1 MITGEHEFEAE
12 YGLPEPLP
20 RGERLLWQGGPDG
33 RTLAVEALHWRK
45 LAIYFGVLLAWR
57 AENVLAGG
65 GSVLAAATAAAW
77 LLPLAVFAIG
87 IALTVATLV
96 RRTTVYT
103 LTDRRVV
110 MRIGIV
116 LTMTLNLPYRQ
127 IDGLALREGR
137 HGHGDIALTLA
148 PGVRIGYVH
157 LWPHARPWQVRW
169 PQPMLRA
176 LPDSAHVATLLA
188 NALQATA
195 IGATRPASATV
206 TPLSPPLSAPLA
218 APARPSQQPEAR
230 AA

>member
-20 RGERLLWQGGPDG
+20 RGERLLWQGSPDG
-33 RTLAVEALHWRK
+33 SILAIEALHWRK
-45 LAIYFGVLLAWR
+45 LVVYFAVLLAWR
-57 AENVLAGG
+57 AENVLSGG
-65 GSVLAAATAAAW
+65 GSAVQAAIAAAW
-77 LLPLAVFAIG
+77 LLPLAAFAIG
-87 IALTVATLV
+87 IALTLATLI

-116 LTMTLNLPYRQ
+116 LTMTLNLPHRQ
-127 IDGLALREGR
+127 IDGAALHAGR
-137 HGHGDIALTLA
+137 DGHGDIALQLA

-176 LPDSAHVATLLA
+176 VPQAAQVAALLA
-188 NALQATA
+188 DALRATA
-195 IGATRPASATV
+195 IGAARPNGAIVTPLPHPASAR
-206 TPLSPPLSAPLA
+206 PLLE
-218 APARPSQQPEAR
+218 PEAR

>member
-1 MITGEHEFEAE
+1 VITGEHEFEAE

-20 RGERLLWQGGPDG
+20 RGERLLWQGSPDG
-33 RTLAVEALHWRK
+33 NILAIEALHWRK
-45 LAIYFGVLLAWR
+45 LAVYFAVLLAWR
-57 AENVLAGG
+57 AENVLSGG
-65 GSVLAAATAAAW
+65 GSAVQAAIAAAW
-77 LLPLAVFAIG
+77 LLPLAAFAIG
-87 IALTVATLV
+87 IALTLATLI

-116 LTMTLNLPYRQ
+116 LTMTLNLPHRQ
-127 IDGLALREGR
+127 IDGAALHAGR
-137 HGHGDIALTLA
+137 DGHGDIALQLA

-176 LPDSAHVATLLA
+176 VPQAAQVAALLA
-188 NALQATA
+188 DALRATA
-195 IGATRPASATV
+195 IGAARPNGAIV
-206 TPLSPPLSAPLA
+206 TPLPQPA
-218 APARPSQQPEAR
+218 AARPLLEPEAR

>member
-12 YGLPEPLP
+12 YGLPEALP
-20 RGERLLWQGGPDG
+20 RGERLLWQGAPDG
-33 RTLAVEALHWRK
+33 RILAVEALHWRK
-45 LAIYFGVLLAWR
+45 LAIYFAILLAWR
-57 AENVLAGG
+57 AENVISGG
-65 GSVLAAATAAAW
+65 GTMLQAAVASAW
-77 LLPLAVFAIG
+77 LLPLAAFAIG
-87 IALTVATLV
+87 IALTVATLI

-116 LTMTLNLPYRQ
+116 LTMTLNLPHRQ
-127 IDGLALREGR
+127 IDSAALRPGKN
-137 HGHGDIALTLA
+137 GHGDIALQLA

-176 LPDSAHVATLLA
+176 VPHASQVAALLA
-188 NALQATA
+188 EALQATA
-195 IGATRPASATV
+195 IGAARTSGANV
-206 TPLSPPLSAPLA
+206 TPLPLPQSATTNVRPM
-218 APARPSQQPEAR
+218 ARPAVK

>member
-1 MITGEHEFEAE
+1 VITGEHEFEAE

-20 RGERLLWQGGPDG
+20 KGERLLWQGSPDG
-33 RTLAVEALHWRK
+33 RTLGIEALHVRK
-45 LAIYFGVLLAWR
+45 LAIYFAILLAWR

-65 GSVLAAATAAAW
+65 GTAWEAAIAAAW

-87 IALTVATLV
+87 IALTLATLI

-127 IDGLALREGR
+127 IDGAALHAGR
-137 HGHGDIALTLA
+137 DGHGDIALQLA
-148 PGVRIGYVH
+148 PGVRVGYAH

-176 LPDSAHVATLLA
+176 VPQAARVAA
-188 NALQATA
+188 MIAEALQATA
-195 IGATRPASATV
+195 IGATGPATATV
-206 TPLSPPLSAPLA
+206 TPLPHAVPASARALLE
-218 APARPSQQPEAR
+218 PEAR

>member
-20 RGERLLWQGGPDG
+20 RGERLLWQGSPDG
-33 RTLAVEALHWRK
+33 SILAIEALHWRK
-45 LAIYFGVLLAWR
+45 LAVYFAVLLAWR
-57 AENVLAGG
+57 AENVLSGG
-65 GSVLAAATAAAW
+65 GSVVQAAIAAAW
-77 LLPLAVFAIG
+77 LLPLAAFAIG
-87 IALTVATLV
+87 IALTLATLI

-110 MRIGIV
+110 MRIGMV
-116 LTMTLNLPYRQ
+116 LTMTLNLPHRQ
-127 IDGLALREGR
+127 IDGAALHAGR
-137 HGHGDIALTLA
+137 DGHGDIALQLA

-176 LPDSAHVATLLA
+176 VPQAAQVAALLA
-188 NALQATA
+188 DALRATA
-195 IGATRPASATV
+195 IGAARPNGAIV
-206 TPLSPPLSAPLA
+206 TPLPQPA
-218 APARPSQQPEAR
+218 AARPLLEPEAR

>member
-20 RGERLLWQGGPDG
+20 RGERLLWQGSPDG
-33 RTLAVEALHWRK
+33 NILAIEALHWRK
-45 LAIYFGVLLAWR
+45 LAVYFAVLLAWR
-57 AENVLAGG
+57 AENVLSGG
-65 GSVLAAATAAAW
+65 GSAVQAAIAAAW
-77 LLPLAVFAIG
+77 LLPLAAFAIG
-87 IALTVATLV
+87 IALTLATLI

-116 LTMTLNLPYRQ
+116 LTMTLNLPHRQ
-127 IDGLALREGR
+127 IDGAALHAGR
-137 HGHGDIALTLA
+137 DGHGDIALQLA

-176 LPDSAHVATLLA
+176 VPQAAQVAALLA
-188 NALQATA
+188 DALRATA
-195 IGATRPASATV
+195 IGAARPNGAIV
-206 TPLSPPLSAPLA
+206 TPLPQPA
-218 APARPSQQPEAR
+218 AARPLLEPEAR

>member
-1 MITGEHEFEAE
+1 VITGEHEFEAE

-45 LAIYFGVLLAWR
+45 LAIYFAILLAWR
-57 AENVLAGG
+57 AENVISGG
-65 GSVLAAATAAAW
+65 GTMLQAAVASAW
-77 LLPLAVFAIG
+77 LLPLAAFAIG
-87 IALTVATLV
+87 IALTVATLI

-116 LTMTLNLPYRQ
+116 LTMTLNLPHRQ
-127 IDGLALREGR
+127 IDAAALRPGKD
-137 HGHGDIALTLA
+137 GHGDIALQLA

-176 LPDSAHVATLLA
+176 VPHASQVAALLA
-188 NALQATA
+188 EALQATA
-195 IGATRPASATV
+195 IGAARTSGATV
-206 TPLSPPLSAPLA
+206 TPLPLPQSATTNVRPM
-218 APARPSQQPEAR
+218 ARPAVK

>member
-20 RGERLLWQGGPDG
+20 RGERLLWQGSPHGP
-33 RTLAVEALHWRK
+33 TLALEALHWRK
-45 LAIYFGVLLAWR
+45 LAIYFAILLAWR
-57 AENVLAGG
+57 AENVMAGG
-65 GSVLAAATAAAW
+65 GSVRQAAVAAAW
-77 LLPLAVFAIG
+77 LLPLAGFAIG
-87 IALTVATLV
+87 IALTLATLI

-116 LTMTLNLPYRQ
+116 LTMTLNLPHRQ
-127 IDGLALREGR
+127 IDGAALHAGR
-137 HGHGDIALTLA
+137 GGHGDIALRLL

-176 LPDSAHVATLLA
+176 VPQAAEVARLLVG
-188 NALQATA
+188 ALQATA
-195 IGATRPASATV
+195 IGTARPTPAGVSTLPSPVPAS
-206 TPLSPPLSAPLA
+206 P
-218 APARPSQQPEAR
+218 RPVREPQAR

>member
-1 MITGEHEFEAE
+1 VITGEHEFEAE

-45 LAIYFGVLLAWR
+45 LTIYFAILLAWR
-57 AENVLAGG
+57 AENVISGG
-65 GSVLAAATAAAW
+65 GTVLQAAVASAW
-77 LLPLAVFAIG
+77 LLPLAAFAIG
-87 IALTVATLV
+87 IALTVATLI

-116 LTMTLNLPYRQ
+116 LTMTLNLPHRQ
-127 IDGLALREGR
+127 IDAAALRPGR
-137 HGHGDIALTLA
+137 NGHGDIALTLA

-176 LPDSAHVATLLA
+176 LPQASEVATLLA
-188 NALQATA
+188 DALQATA
-195 IGATRPASATV
+195 IGAARTSGANI
-206 TPLSPPLSAPLA
+206 TPLPIPQPVA
-218 APARPSQQPEAR
+218 AAARPITEHAAR

>member
-1 MITGEHEFEAE
+1 M
-12 YGLPEPLP
+12 
-20 RGERLLWQGGPDG
+20 
-33 RTLAVEALHWRK
+33 
-45 LAIYFGVLLAWR
+45 
-57 AENVLAGG
+57 
-65 GSVLAAATAAAW
+65 
-77 LLPLAVFAIG
+77 
-87 IALTVATLV
+87 
-96 RRTTVYT
+96 
-103 LTDRRVV
+103 
-110 MRIGIV
+110 
-116 LTMTLNLPYRQ
+116 
-127 IDGLALREGR
+127 REGR

>member
-1 MITGEHEFEAE
+1 VITGEHEFEAQ

-20 RGERLLWQGGPDG
+20 SNERLLWQGGPDG
-33 RTLAVEALHWRK
+33 RTLAIEALHWRK
-45 LAIYFGVLLAWR
+45 LAIYFAILLGWR
-57 AENVLAGG
+57 AENVIAGG
-65 GSVLAAATAAAW
+65 GTVLQAATAAAW
-77 LLPLAVFAIG
+77 LLPLAAFAIG
-87 IALTVATLV
+87 IALTVATLI

-116 LTMTLNLPYRQ
+116 LTMTLNLPLRQ
-127 IDGLALREGR
+127 IDAASLRPGSD
-137 HGHGDIALTLA
+137 GHGDIALALA

-176 LPDSAHVATLLA
+176 LPQASAVATLLA
-188 NALQATA
+188 DALQATA
-195 IGATRPASATV
+195 IGAARAPAATV
-206 TPLSPPLSAPLA
+206 TQWPLPHPVA
-218 APARPSQQPEAR
+218 AAARTVLEPAAR

>member
-20 RGERLLWQGGPDG
+20 RGERLLWQGSPDG
-33 RTLAVEALHWRK
+33 SILAIEALHWRK
-45 LAIYFGVLLAWR
+45 LAVYFAVLLAWR
-57 AENVLAGG
+57 AENVVSGG
-65 GSVLAAATAAAW
+65 GSAVQAAIAAAW
-77 LLPLAVFAIG
+77 LLPLAAFAIG
-87 IALTVATLV
+87 IALTLATLI

-116 LTMTLNLPYRQ
+116 LTMTLNLPHRQ
-127 IDGLALREGR
+127 IDGAALHAGR
-137 HGHGDIALTLA
+137 DGHGDIALQLA

-176 LPDSAHVATLLA
+176 VPQAAQVAALLA
-188 NALQATA
+188 DALRATA
-195 IGATRPASATV
+195 IGAARQNGAIVTPLPHPASAR
-206 TPLSPPLSAPLA
+206 PLLE
-218 APARPSQQPEAR
+218 PEAR

>member
-20 RGERLLWQGGPDG
+20 RGERLLWQGSPDG
-33 RTLAVEALHWRK
+33 NILALEALHWRK
-45 LAIYFGVLLAWR
+45 LAVYFAVLLAWR
-57 AENVLAGG
+57 AENVLSGG
-65 GSVLAAATAAAW
+65 GSAVQAAIAAAW
-77 LLPLAVFAIG
+77 LLPLAAFAIG
-87 IALTVATLV
+87 IALVLASLI

-116 LTMTLNLPYRQ
+116 LTMTLNLPHRQ
-127 IDGLALREGR
+127 IDGAALHAGR
-137 HGHGDIALTLA
+137 DGHGDIALQLA

-176 LPDSAHVATLLA
+176 VPQAAQVAALLA
-188 NALQATA
+188 DALRATA
-195 IGATRPASATV
+195 IGAARPNGAIVTPLPQPASAR
-206 TPLSPPLSAPLA
+206 PLLE
-218 APARPSQQPEAR
+218 PEAR

>member
-188 NALQATA
+188 HALQATA

-218 APARPSQQPEAR
+218 TPARPSQQPEAR

>member
-33 RTLAVEALHWRK
+33 RRLAVEALHWHK
-45 LAIYFGVLLAWR
+45 LAIYFAILLAWR

-65 GSVLAAATAAAW
+65 GTLLQAAVASAW

-87 IALTVATLV
+87 IALTIATLV

-116 LTMTLNLPYRQ
+116 LTMTLNLPLRQ
-127 IDGLALREGR
+127 IDGAALRPGR
-137 HGHGDIALTLA
+137 NGHGDIALTLA

-176 LPDSAHVATLLA
+176 VPRAADVATLLA
-188 NALQATA
+188 DALRATA
-195 IGATRPASATV
+195 IGAARAPGANV
-206 TPLSPPLSAPLA
+206 TPLPMPQPVA
-218 APARPSQQPEAR
+218 AAVRPVAEPAAR

>member
-1 MITGEHEFEAE
+1 VITGEHEFEAE

-45 LAIYFGVLLAWR
+45 LAVYFAILLAWR
-57 AENVLAGG
+57 AENVLSGG
-65 GSVLAAATAAAW
+65 GTLTQAAVASAW
-77 LLPLAVFAIG
+77 LLPLAAFAIG
-87 IALTVATLV
+87 IALTLATLI

-127 IDGLALREGR
+127 IDGAGLRPGKD
-137 HGHGDIALTLA
+137 GHGDIALKLA

-176 LPDSAHVATLLA
+176 VPQASRVAALLA
-188 NALQATA
+188 DALQATA
-195 IGATRPASATV
+195 ISAARASGANVTALPLPQPSAAAVRPVAE
-206 TPLSPPLSAPLA
+206 
-218 APARPSQQPEAR
+218 PAAR

>member
-1 MITGEHEFEAE
+1 VITGEHEFEAE

-20 RGERLLWQGGPDG
+20 RGERLLWQGSPDG
-33 RTLAVEALHWRK
+33 SILAIEALHWRK
-45 LAIYFGVLLAWR
+45 LAVYFAVLLAWR
-57 AENVLAGG
+57 AENVLSGG
-65 GSVLAAATAAAW
+65 GSVVQAAIAAAW
-77 LLPLAVFAIG
+77 LLPLAAFAIG
-87 IALTVATLV
+87 IALTLATLI

-116 LTMTLNLPYRQ
+116 LTMTLNLPHRQ
-127 IDGLALREGR
+127 IDGAALHAGR
-137 HGHGDIALTLA
+137 DGHGDIALQLA

-176 LPDSAHVATLLA
+176 VPQAAQVAALLA
-188 NALQATA
+188 DALRATA
-195 IGATRPASATV
+195 IGAARPNGAIV
-206 TPLSPPLSAPLA
+206 TPLPQPA
-218 APARPSQQPEAR
+218 AARPLLEPEAR

>member
-45 LAIYFGVLLAWR
+45 LAIYFAILLAWR
-57 AENVLAGG
+57 AENVFAGG
-65 GSVLAAATAAAW
+65 GGVLQAAMASAW

-87 IALTVATLV
+87 IALLVATLI

-116 LTMTLNLPYRQ
+116 LTMTLNLPLRQ
-127 IDGLALREGR
+127 IDAAALRPGR
-137 HGHGDIALTLA
+137 NGHGDIALTLA

-157 LWPHARPWQVRW
+157 LWPHARAWQVRW

-176 LPDSAHVATLLA
+176 LPNASEVASLLA
-188 NALQATA
+188 NALQASA
-195 IGATRPASATV
+195 ISAARASGAKV
-206 TPLSPPLSAPLA
+206 TPLPLPVTQPVVSGD
-218 APARPSQQPEAR
+218 RPVAEPTAR

>member
-1 MITGEHEFEAE
+1 VITGEHEFEAE

-33 RTLAVEALHWRK
+33 RRLAVEALHWRK
-45 LAIYFGVLLAWR
+45 LAIYFAILLAWR

-65 GSVLAAATAAAW
+65 GTPLQAAVASAW

-87 IALTVATLV
+87 IALTLATLV

-116 LTMTLNLPYRQ
+116 LTMTLNLPLRQ
-127 IDGLALREGR
+127 IDAAALRPGR
-137 HGHGDIALTLA
+137 DGHGDIALTLA

-176 LPDSAHVATLLA
+176 LPHASEVATLLA
-188 NALQATA
+188 DALRATA
-195 IGATRPASATV
+195 IAAARAPGANV
-206 TPLSPPLSAPLA
+206 TPLPMPQPA
-218 APARPSQQPEAR
+218 AAAARPVAEPAAR

>member
-12 YGLPEPLP
+12 YGLPQPLP
-20 RGERLLWQGGPDG
+20 RDERLLWQGGPDG
-33 RTLAVEALHWRK
+33 RVLAIEALHWRK
-45 LAIYFGVLLAWR
+45 LAIYFAILLAWR
-57 AENVLAGG
+57 AENVISGG
-65 GSVLAAATAAAW
+65 GTVLQAAVASAW

-87 IALTVATLV
+87 MALIVATLI

-116 LTMTLNLPYRQ
+116 LTMTLNLPHRQ
-127 IDGLALREGR
+127 IDAAALRPGKD
-137 HGHGDIALTLA
+137 GHGDIALTLVQ
-148 PGVRIGYVH
+148 GVRIGYVH

-176 LPDSAHVATLLA
+176 VPQASRVAALLSD
-188 NALQATA
+188 ALQATA
-195 IGATRPASATV
+195 IGAARASGANV
-206 TPLSPPLSAPLA
+206 TPLAQPVPA
-218 APARPSQQPEAR
+218 AIRPIAEPAAR